1 MKLYQQCKE
10 KGNIYIDMDNKL
22 RPLTIIHTYNKH
34 GHIHVY
40 LIYITY

>member
-10 KGNIYIDMDNKL
+10 KGNIYIDMNNKL
-22 RPLTIIHTYNKH
+22 RPLAIIHAYNKH
-34 GHIHVY
+34 GQIHVY